1 MVTCYACEREPTQ
14 QCPRCG
20 RPYCDDHGDEVCD
33 ICTAPASG
41 VPSFNLYRGSLLA
54 LLIGTA
60 LAVWL
65 IIQPAGGQSEATP
78 RPREVTPTSITGAG
92 RLTTPAPG
100 QTVSPGT
107 PAATQAA
114 GMPQSGATGTPASG
128 ATPAPT
134 ATAIGTP
141 ATGSGATEYTVAS
154 GDTLSG
160 ICGRLRPNLNNVE
173 CVEQIVRLNNLS
185 SADAISPGQRL
196 RLP

>member
-1 MVTCYACEREPTQ
+1 M
-14 QCPRCG
+14 
-20 RPYCDDHGDEVCD
+20 
-33 ICTAPASG
+33 APASG

-65 IIQPAGGQSEATP
+65 IIQPAGGQSETTP
-78 RPREVTPTSITGAG
+78 RPREVTPTSVTGAG

-107 PAATQAA
+107 PAVTLAA
-114 GMPQSGATGTPASG
+114 DTPQSGATGTPTSR

-141 ATGSGATEYTVAS
+141 ATGGAATEYTVAP
-154 GDTLSG
+154 GDTLSD
-160 ICGRLRPNLNNVE
+160 ICRRLRPNLNNVE
-173 CVEQIVRLNNLS
+173 CVEQVVRLSNLR
-185 SADAISPGQRL
+185 SADAISPGQTL